1 LSLDTLQSDSL
12 NLSILQ
18 QGISVTQYFLDY
30 YSFLQF
36 QTPLNYSFKET
47 KLFEENKALIL
58 EYLLPI
64 PIISTYLT
72 YHDIGKP
79 FCKIY
84 ELENHSKYH
93 FPNHAKRSSEL
104 FASSHSV
111 TAENFI
117 ISELISRDMD
127 IHLLKAKDIKDFIGT
142 TKYSHMIA
150 ITLLLSGFA
159 EIHANAEMFG
169 GIDSVSFKIKY
180 KQIMKRGKKI
190 IEEIRNAN
198 I

>member
-1 LSLDTLQSDSL
+1 MSLKTLQSDSL

-18 QGISVTQYFLDY
+18 HGISVTQYFLDY

-36 QTPLNYSFKET
+36 ETPLNYSFKET
-47 KLFEENKALIL
+47 KLFEENKELIL

-64 PIISTYLT
+64 PLITTYLT

-84 ELENHSKYH
+84 DLDNHKKYH
-93 FPNHAKRSSEL
+93 FPDHAKHSEAEYKKL
-104 FASSHSV
+104 FSRNAD
-111 TAENFI
+111 NLI
-117 ISELISRDMD
+117 ISELISRDME
-127 IHLLKAKDIKDFIGT
+127 IHLLKAADINSFIG
-142 TKYSHMIA
+142 KEKLNHMKA

-169 GIDSVSFKIKY
+169 GIESISFKIKY
-180 KQIMKRGKKI
+180 KQILKRGKKI
-190 IEEIRNAN
+190 IEEIKNA
-198 I
+198 